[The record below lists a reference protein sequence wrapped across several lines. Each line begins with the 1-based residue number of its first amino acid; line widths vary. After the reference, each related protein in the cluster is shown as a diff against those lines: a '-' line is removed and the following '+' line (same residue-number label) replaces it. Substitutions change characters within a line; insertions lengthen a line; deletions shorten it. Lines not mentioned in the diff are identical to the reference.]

1 MSDDEKIE
9 EFDAPDADIILRAL
23 GPPERDFRIHKLLLS
38 LASPVFKQIFSLPQP
53 TSDDSM
59 KSTVAQV
66 EIVEVTDPADA
77 LDIVLRM
84 IYPFTPPSFNG
95 SLDTLVECLVIADKY
110 DIRGVKSRLRG
121 VLGRVDSA
129 RSLRVFAIAARFGFP
144 MLMDSA
150 SRHIV
155 SSVDLAGISELPED
169 FDFVSATT
177 YHKLVGRRA
186 NHLKAAVEIIRETP
200 LQSRCCNCPGGKY
213 FAEEVFRLRLTHLIL
228 TGTPVEA
235 GPCFGAWVDVY
246 GYNPKCEGDCV
257 RKFIRFAISRV
268 NNSFAK
274 PGASPP
280 KGILKKAAA

>member
-1 MSDDEKIE
+1 
-9 EFDAPDADIILRAL
+9 
-23 GPPERDFRIHKLLLS
+23 
-38 LASPVFKQIFSLPQP
+38 
-53 TSDDSM
+53 M
-59 KSTVAQV
+59 KSTVAEV

-84 IYPFTPPSFNG
+84 IYPVAPPSFNG
-95 SLDTLVECLVIADKY
+95 SLDTLVECLVIVDKY

-121 VLGRVDSA
+121 MLGRVDSA

-150 SRHIV
+150 SRHILP
-155 SSVDLAGISELPED
+155 SVDLAGISELPGD

-177 YHKLVGRRA
+177 YHKLVGLRA
-186 NHLKAAVEIIRETP
+186 NYLKAVVEVINSTP
-200 LQSRCCNCPGGKY
+200 LRSRCSNCPGGKY
-213 FAEEVFRLRLTHLIL
+213 FAEEVFRLRLAHLVI
-228 TGTPVEA
+228 TGTPIEA

-246 GYNPKCEGDCV
+246 GYNSECEGDCV
-257 RKFIRFAISRV
+257 RKFIGFAISRV

-274 PGASPP
+274 LSPP